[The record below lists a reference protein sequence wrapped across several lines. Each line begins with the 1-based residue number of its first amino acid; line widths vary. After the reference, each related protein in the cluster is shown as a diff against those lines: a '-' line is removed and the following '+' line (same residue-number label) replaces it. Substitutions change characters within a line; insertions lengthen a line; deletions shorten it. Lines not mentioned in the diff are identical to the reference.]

1 MNFELALNG
10 PILSN
15 ATALI
20 VHSRYS
26 QFKAAA
32 RRPGLPVHY
41 LPHHVSPKVAEARSV
56 SREEAREIL
65 DLPQDKVIV
74 SALGFVTRNKF
85 IDRSLASLARIKPL
99 VPEFHFVLAGERR
112 IQEYDV
118 DSDILASGLA
128 NQVTCTD
135 YIDEEAF
142 FHHLMASDLV
152 LNMRFPIGGESSGT
166 LARAIGCGRAC
177 VVLDHGPMGEMANG
191 VVAKIPFDDRIDESL
206 DNMLLKLLINRHE
219 RQRVERNAL
228 DAGSQWTPRKSADRY
243 HAVLAH
249 TPARSPS
256 HPKMSLT
263 AYSRTRARMLVAEG
277 FDPQGNPISSHWWR
291 YPITFQEEL
300 SGSARLLYVDDEAT
314 TAKHWM
320 INLGW
325 TPGAFECVTTADVVN
340 GKLHADAVYDGLVL
354 VVDAARPIEE
364 LKHLSMQLSAHLR
377 WGSPMVVETTQD
389 ENHDSSC
396 TSQELLSALGGSRI
410 HVYTRSEMSPEME
423 AGVDREERVW
433 RKVGSAVKTSAVVA
447 WHNDTTSR
455 RGQFRHSQP
464 HDAVWLLS

>member
-1 MNFELALNG
+1 M
-10 PILSN
+10 P
-15 ATALI
+15 
-20 VHSRYS
+20 
-26 QFKAAA
+26 
-32 RRPGLPVHY
+32 
-41 LPHHVSPKVAEARSV
+41 
-56 SREEAREIL
+56 
-65 DLPQDKVIV
+65 
-74 SALGFVTRNKF
+74 
-85 IDRSLASLARIKPL
+85 
-99 VPEFHFVLAGERR
+99 
-112 IQEYDV
+112 
-118 DSDILASGLA
+118 

-314 TAKHWM
+314 TAKTLDDQ
-320 INLGW
+320 LG
-325 TPGAFECVTTADVVN
+325 
-340 GKLHADAVYDGLVL
+340 LDAGRFRVRD
-354 VVDAARPIEE
+354 
-364 LKHLSMQLSAHLR
+364 
-377 WGSPMVVETTQD
+377 
-389 ENHDSSC
+389 
-396 TSQELLSALGGSRI
+396 
-410 HVYTRSEMSPEME
+410 
-423 AGVDREERVW
+423 DR
-433 RKVGSAVKTSAVVA
+433 
-447 WHNDTTSR
+447 
-455 RGQFRHSQP
+455 
-464 HDAVWLLS
+464 